1 MNKGRAVPAL
11 INPLKVDNEGR
22 WVVLR
27 EGHYL
32 SAKEGNN
39 MVRDDLARFILEVGI
54 IDTEVRVEPIDFPSN
69 KFMRNETLRNRS
81 ILITRDDG
89 R

>member
-1 MNKGRAVPAL
+1 MNKGRAVSAL
-11 INPLKVDNEGR
+11 INPLKVDNESG

-32 SAKEGNN
+32 SAKEGDN

-69 KFMRNETLRNRS
+69 KFARNETLRNRS
-81 ILITRDDG
+81 ILIIRDG
-89 R
+89 G

>member
-11 INPLKVDNEGR
+11 INPLKVDDEGR

-69 KFMRNETLRNRS
+69 KFTRNETLRNRS
-81 ILITRDDG
+81 ILIIRDGG